1 MFLDCVEKIMNV
13 SCFVQVKNYIFTNL
27 SQCAQKIHKAL
38 SNARE
43 NFTIQKVKSLF
54 ESKIEQIKSSEFY
67 SELKDLST
75 GEKVCIVVLPA
86 AMGAIIWLIT
96 VGFLGM
102 ALLACIIA
110 TFMFLSAI
118 PHEHFSIR
126 SVGVLG

>member
-1 MFLDCVEKIMNV
+1 MNV

-27 SQCAQKIHKAL
+27 SQCAQKIHKPL

-67 SELKDLST
+67 SELKDLSIA
-75 GEKVCIVVLPA
+75 EKVGIVVLPA
-86 AMGAIIWLIT
+86 AMGAIVWLST

-102 ALLACIIA
+102 ALACIIA
-110 TFMFLSAI
+110 TFMFL
-118 PHEHFSIR
+118 FS
-126 SVGVLG
+126 LTMLLPPCF